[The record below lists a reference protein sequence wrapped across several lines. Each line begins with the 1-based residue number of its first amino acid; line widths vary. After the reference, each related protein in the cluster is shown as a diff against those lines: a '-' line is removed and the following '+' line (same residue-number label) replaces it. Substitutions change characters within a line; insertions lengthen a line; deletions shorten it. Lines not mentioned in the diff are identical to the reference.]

1 MVKKEK
7 FSFLL
12 TIFKSES
19 DVNCD
24 SWKHAWVY
32 LVLSTGSKVRIK
44 IEAKDIPPNKKERG
58 IIKCKREMKI
68 REIKNK
74 EKCKNIIQ
82 KCEIVLVLLFFFLI
96 LKSTPTRL
104 QL

>member
-44 IEAKDIPPNKKERG
+44 IEAKDIPPNKKRRQIPRNFSLG
-58 IIKCKREMKI
+58 LQTIKVNIGEITI
-68 REIKNK
+68 RD
-74 EKCKNIIQ
+74 EKQ
-82 KCEIVLVLLFFFLI
+82 KQNESCQSQV
-96 LKSTPTRL
+96 T
-104 QL
+104 